1 MRAEDQHQ
9 NSAAR
14 PSPALWR
21 LPFLPAIAL
30 MNRLRYAFKFIIIG
44 VILLA
49 PVGYVAR
56 LQYKGSTEQLDFNAK
71 EQLGDQ
77 YITPA
82 KDLLHA
88 IQRHRILAVAT
99 LSNLPF
105 NRDLDA
111 AASEADKL
119 VAEVQA
125 VDDKL
130 GVDLKTTKRWGDVKD
145 GWNKLKDGTFKN
157 AAAADKAHGEV
168 VDALIDLI
176 LNYAGNYSNLILD
189 PDLNSYW
196 LMDAVVTKFPA
207 IGNSVSKAASRALL
221 PAGNDAGAAEKMIEL
236 AGLLKATESLTS
248 DMESVNLATA
258 FKDDKERMKN
268 DRLAQVLTPPFQDL
282 RTRANEHIELIK
294 RLYLLGGAAPN
305 AEAARHMVTDA
316 LATLKANFDFY
327 TKTIPEL
334 DAMCG
339 RRVARYSTD
348 RTQGIL
354 TSAGA
359 GLVLIYLFIGF
370 YLSVR
375 TSVVTLA
382 RATERM
388 LAGTRE
394 RFELESRDELG
405 DVASAYNQINQALTE
420 ARNLQARVQQENS
433 ELQENIM
440 DLLKVV
446 AEASDGNL
454 TVRAKITAGA
464 LGNVADAFNTL
475 LESLQNLIGA
485 IQGQL
490 KRTNE
495 SVSQISSASRQMA
508 EGASNQAREVLA
520 VTELVQRM
528 NVEIARVSEN
538 AVRAATAAKRTE
550 DSAVEGTE
558 AVQNV
563 ITGMESL
570 RANVQA
576 GAKKMKNLGDRS
588 MEITGIVETINRIS
602 EQTNMLALNAAIEAA
617 RAGEHGRGF
626 SVVAEEVRKLA
637 ERTAG
642 ATQEIDKLV
651 KVIHL
656 ETNETVHAIE
666 QQTQVVEQESAVV
679 GQAGESL
686 AKIREVST
694 QSADLVSDISSVA
707 KAQVNGTK
715 IVVDTIGQISSIAL
729 RTQEGAQGTVAII
742 GKLIELSDRLNQD
755 INKFKVI

>member
-1 MRAEDQHQ
+1 MSAEELNHDP
-9 NSAAR
+9 SR
-14 PSPALWR
+14 PSEAVWR
-21 LPFLPAIAL
+21 LPFRPAIGL
-30 MNRLRYAFKFIIIG
+30 MNRLRYAYKFILIG

-49 PVGYVAR
+49 PVAYVAR

-71 EQLGDQ
+71 EIVGDE
-77 YITPA
+77 YISPA
-82 KDLLHA
+82 KDLLA
-88 IQRHRILAVAT
+88 AMQRHRVLSVAVLTGLPMQKELDTAT
-99 LSNLPF
+99 SDVDRLTS
-105 NRDLDA
+105 
-111 AASEADKL
+111 
-119 VAEVQA
+119 EVQA
-125 VDDKL
+125 VDDKR
-130 GVDLKTTKRWGDVKD
+130 GEELKTTKRWGEAKAAWAKVKEGNFRSGLASD
-145 GWNKLKDGTFKN
+145 KL
-157 AAAADKAHGEV
+157 HGE
-168 VDALIDLI
+168 AIDIVIDVI

-207 IGNSVSKAASRALL
+207 IGNNVSKAASRALI
-221 PAGNDAGAAEKMIEL
+221 PAAEGGAADKMIEL
-236 AGLLKATESLTS
+236 AGLLKATESLTA
-248 DMESVNLATA
+248 DMEAVNLATS
-258 FKDDKERMKN
+258 FKDDKERTKT
-268 DRLAQVLTPPFQDL
+268 DRLQQVLTPPFEEL
-282 RTRANEHIELIK
+282 KTRATGHIDLIK
-294 RLYLLGGAAPN
+294 RQYLLAAAAPN
-305 AEAARHMVTDA
+305 AEAARRVVVDA

-327 TKTIPEL
+327 RQTIPEL
-334 DAMCG
+334 DAMAG
-339 RRVARYSTD
+339 RRVTKYGTD
-348 RTQGIL
+348 RSTGVITAL
-354 TSAGA
+354 AAGV
-359 GLVLIYLFIGF
+359 VLIYLFIGF
-370 YLSVR
+370 YLSVQ

-388 LAGTRE
+388 LAGTS
-394 RFELESRDELG
+394 ESFSLATRDELG
-405 DVASAYNQINQALTE
+405 EVATAYNQINSALT
-420 ARNLQARVQQENS
+420 QARGLQQRVQHENA
-433 ELQENIM
+433 ELQDNIM

-454 TVRAKITAGA
+454 TVRAKITAGS

-475 LESLQNLIGA
+475 LESLQGLIGGIA
-485 IQGQL
+485 DQL
-490 KRTNE
+490 RRNNE
-495 SVSQISSASRQMA
+495 SVSQIAAAARQMS
-508 EGASNQAREVLA
+508 EGASNQAREVLS

-528 NVEIARVSEN
+528 SGEIGKVSDN

-550 DSAVEGTE
+550 DSAVEGAE

-588 MEITGIVETINRIS
+588 MEITGIVEVINRIS

-694 QSADLVSDISSVA
+694 QSADLVADISTVA

-729 RTQEGAQGTVAII
+729 RTQEGAQGTVAIV
-742 GKLIELSDRLNQD
+742 GQLIALSDRLNQN
-755 INKFKVI
+755 INRFKVA

>member
-1 MRAEDQHQ
+1 MRREEPSSTRTARQAT
-9 NSAAR
+9 AA
-14 PSPALWR
+14 WR
-21 LPFLPAIAL
+21 LPFLPAITL
-30 MNRLRYAFKFIIIG
+30 MNRLRYAYKFILIG
-44 VILLA
+44 VFLLA

-71 EQLGDQ
+71 EQIGDQ
-77 YITPA
+77 YIAPA

-88 IQRHRILAVAT
+88 IQRHRILAVAVQG
-99 LSNLPF
+99 NLPF
-105 NRDLDA
+105 AKDLEA
-111 AASEADKL
+111 TTSEADKL

-125 VDDKL
+125 VDDRL
-130 GVDLKTTKRWGDVKD
+130 GAELKTTKRWGEVKD
-145 GWNKLKDGTFKN
+145 GWSKLKDGAFKN
-157 AAAADKAHGEV
+157 GAAVDKAHGEV

-176 LNYAGNYSNLILD
+176 LNYAGNNSNLILD

-196 LMDAVVTKFPA
+196 LMDAVVIKFPA
-207 IGNSVSKAASRALL
+207 IGNTVSKAVSRALI
-221 PAGNDAGAAEKMIEL
+221 PATGEGAAEKMIEL
-236 AGLLKATESLTS
+236 AGLLKATESNIS
-248 DMESVNLATA
+248 DLESVDLATS

-268 DRLAQVLTPPFQDL
+268 DRLSQVLTPPFQDL
-282 RTRANEHIELIK
+282 KARTSGHIDMIK
-294 RLYLLGGAAPN
+294 RHYLLGGAAATP
-305 AEAARHMVTDA
+305 EAARAVVSDA
-316 LATLKANFDFY
+316 LATLRANFDFY
-327 TKTIPEL
+327 SRTIPEL
-334 DAMCG
+334 DAMAG
-339 RRVARYSTD
+339 RRVAKYASD
-348 RTQGIL
+348 RTQGL
-354 TSAGA
+354 FTALAA
-359 GLVLIYLFIGF
+359 GLAMIYLFFGF

-375 TSVVTLA
+375 TSVVTLGTA
-382 RATERM
+382 TTRMIAGTTERFQ
-388 LAGTRE
+388 LD
-394 RFELESRDELG
+394 SRDELG
-405 DVASAYNQINQALTE
+405 DVASAFNQINHALNE
-420 ARNLQARVQQENS
+420 ARNLQRRVQAENV

-446 AEASDGNL
+446 ADASEGNL

-475 LESLQNLIGA
+475 LESLQQLIGA

-495 SVSQISSASRQMA
+495 SVAQISTASRAMA
-508 EGASNQAREVLA
+508 DGASNQAREVLA
-520 VTELVQRM
+520 VTELVQKM

-563 ITGMESL
+563 INGMESL

-588 MEITGIVETINRIS
+588 MEITGIVEVINRIS

-651 KVIHL
+651 KVIHV

-715 IVVDTIGQISSIAL
+715 IVVETIGQISTIAQ

-755 INKFKVI
+755 INKFKVA

>member
-1 MRAEDQHQ
+1 MRAEADSK
-9 NSAAR
+9 NPSAGTT
-14 PSPALWR
+14 ALWR
-21 LPFLPAIAL
+21 LPFQPAISL
-30 MNRLRYAFKFIIIG
+30 MNRLRYAYKFVFIG
-44 VILLA
+44 VFLLA

-71 EQLGDQ
+71 EQLGNQ

-88 IQRHRILAVAT
+88 LQRHRILAVAT
-99 LSNLPF
+99 QSNLPF
-105 NRDLDA
+105 ARELDA
-111 AASEADKL
+111 TTSEADKL

-125 VDDKL
+125 ADDRL
-130 GVDLKTTKRWGDVKD
+130 GAELKTTKRWGDVKE
-145 GWNKLKDGTFKN
+145 GWGKLKENAFKT
-157 AAAADKAHGEV
+157 AAATDKAHGEV
-168 VDALIDLI
+168 IDALIDLI

-221 PAGNDAGAAEKMIEL
+221 PASNEAAAAEKMIEL
-236 AGLLKATESLTS
+236 AGLLKATESLAS
-248 DMESVNLATA
+248 DLESVNLATS
-258 FKDDKERMKN
+258 FKDDKERTRS
-268 DRLAQVLTPPFQDL
+268 DRLAQALTPPFQDL
-282 RTRANEHIELIK
+282 KTRANEHIDLVK
-294 RLYLLGGAAPN
+294 RQYLLGGAAPGP
-305 AEAARHMVTDA
+305 EAARHVVTDA
-316 LATLKANFDFY
+316 LATLRANFDFF
-327 TKTIPEL
+327 TKSIPEL

-339 RRVARYSTD
+339 RRVNKYSTD
-348 RTQGIL
+348 RIQGIII
-354 TSAGA
+354 SAAA
-359 GLVLIYLFIGF
+359 GVVLIYLFLGF

-375 TSVVTLA
+375 ASIVTLG
-382 RATERM
+382 RATGRM
-388 LAGTRE
+388 IAGTAE
-394 RFELESRDELG
+394 RFQLESRDELG
-405 DVASAYNQINQALTE
+405 DIASAYNQINHALSE
-420 ARNLQARVQQENS
+420 ARTLQQRVQQENA

-446 AEASDGNL
+446 ADASDGNL
-454 TVRAKITAGA
+454 TVRARITAGA

-475 LESLQNLIGA
+475 LESLQALIGT

-495 SVSQISSASRQMA
+495 SVSQISTAARQMV
-508 EGASNQAREVLA
+508 EGAGNQAREVLA

-528 NVEIARVSEN
+528 NVEIARVSDN

-729 RTQEGAQGTVAII
+729 RTQEGAQGTVAIV

-755 INKFKVI
+755 INKFKVA